1 MDYTFTSTFKEDYDL
16 YDKIVGAT
24 IINIFSL
31 SKDTDKIILKN
42 FDYKSHMHRVFL
54 ETAFSINIL
63 NKKKVAVDMPL
74 FHYLYF
80 KYIKMR
86 KRNSLLTRAKNSDNG
101 INIYDVADF
110 EAREFNKTICVFE
123 DIYKAYYK
131 KVYGRD

>member
-31 SKDTDKIILKN
+31 SKDTDKIVLKN

-54 ETAFSINIL
+54 ETAFSVNIL
-63 NKKKVAVDMPL
+63 NKKKVALDMP
-74 FHYLYF
+74 FISYLYF

-86 KRNSLLTRAKNSDNG
+86 KRNSLLVHAKNTENG

-110 EAREFNKTICVFE
+110 EAKEFNKTIYVFE
-123 DIYKAYYK
+123 DIYNAYYK
-131 KVYGRD
+131 KVYERN

>member
-54 ETAFSINIL
+54 ETAFSVNIL
-63 NKKKVAVDMPL
+63 NKKKVAVDMPF

-86 KRNSLLTRAKNSDNG
+86 KRNSLLVRAKNPDNG

-110 EAREFNKTICVFE
+110 EAKEFNKTIYIFE
-123 DIYKAYYK
+123 DIYDAYYK
-131 KVYGRD
+131 KVYGRG

>member
-1 MDYTFTSTFKEDYDL
+1 MDYAFTSSFKEDYDL

-42 FDYKSHMHRVFL
+42 FDYKSNLHRVFL
-54 ETAFSINIL
+54 ESSFSVNIL

-74 FHYLYF
+74 ISYLYF

-86 KRNSLLTRAKNSDNG
+86 KRNSLLVRAKNWENG

-110 EAREFNKTICVFE
+110 EAKEFNKTIYIFE
-123 DIYKAYYK
+123 EIYNTYYR
-131 KVYGRD
+131 KVYERG